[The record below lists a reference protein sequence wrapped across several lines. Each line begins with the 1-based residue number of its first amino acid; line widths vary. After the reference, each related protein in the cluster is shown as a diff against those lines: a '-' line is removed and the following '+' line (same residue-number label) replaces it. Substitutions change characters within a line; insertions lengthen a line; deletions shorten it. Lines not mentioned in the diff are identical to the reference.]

1 MSRWNEWIDLKKNAS
16 YKSYGVYKIRLTDL
30 KDCPI
35 EISRFLDNDKYGILQ
50 IGSSK
55 HIEERIKC
63 FRSAMEGKGCAHAE
77 GKRLNLIK
85 KYTNFIGR
93 YNNCKIQYSF
103 MKLRNEIEARK
114 EEEQLLKCYFKRHG
128 EVPPLNNNLPKKYNI
143 DWESLNCD

>member
-1 MSRWNEWIDLKKNAS
+1 MSRWNEWVDIEKNAS

-30 KDCPI
+30 KGYPI
-35 EISRFLDNDKYGILQ
+35 GIPRFLDKDKDGILQ

-55 HIEERIKC
+55 HTERRIKY
-63 FRSAMEGKGCAHAE
+63 FRGVMEGKGYSHAE

-85 KYTNFIGR
+85 KYTNFMDR

-103 MKLRNEIEARK
+103 KKLWNKIEARK
-114 EEEQLLKCYFKRHG
+114 EEERLLKCYFKRHG
-128 EVPPLNNNLPKKYNI
+128 EVPPINNNLPKKYI